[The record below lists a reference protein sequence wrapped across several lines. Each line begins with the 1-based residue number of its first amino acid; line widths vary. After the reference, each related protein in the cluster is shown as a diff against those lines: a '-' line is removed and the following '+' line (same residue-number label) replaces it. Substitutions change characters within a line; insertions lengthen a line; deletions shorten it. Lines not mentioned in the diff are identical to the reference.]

1 MNNLRTDCPMRHENG
16 NCTVAGGFCT
26 AVNDQIC
33 EALHH
38 AYDFGYKESL
48 SRDEIVSDT
57 QKPLTLD
64 ELRTMAGEPV
74 WCSEYQCYG
83 ITLFSRVSRSP
94 EDMAEFLL
102 DKVILSPCEV
112 ICGGECSAI
121 GNLEQ
126 TAMDQCKK
134 KIIDFLNQDINN
146 IGNERK

>member
-83 ITLFSRVSRSP
+83 IIEIETIGRWANIPFLFGVCHDRGVAEKFEKDIKKRRLTLFRSKP
-94 EDMAEFLL
+94 
-102 DKVILSPCEV
+102 KSPK
-112 ICGGECSAI
+112 GER
-121 GNLEQ
+121 
-126 TAMDQCKK
+126 
-134 KIIDFLNQDINN
+134 
-146 IGNERK
+146 NETNPI